1 MGDLAEFRDGARE
14 WLEENCPE
22 SLRGPGQVLAGGR
35 KENIENQD
43 SLIWLERCA
52 ERGYTVPMWPT
63 SYGGA
68 GLSLTEFLVLL
79 EEMRRIGARTPLAG
93 MGTSM
98 IGPTLLEFGTEDQK
112 QRHLPRIAS
121 GEIRWCQGYSEPGAG
136 SDLAS
141 LQTRAEDKGDHFVVN
156 GGKIWTSLAH
166 FADWMFCL
174 VRTDP
179 KAPKHEGIS
188 FVLFPMEQPGISVN
202 PLPLISGVSHFCQCF
217 FDDVIAQKDDLVGEI
232 NKGWT
237 VGKRLLQ
244 HERSN
249 ITTLAGA
256 GAGLTP
262 AERTLKELAHDYVGT
277 DGGKVADADLRSRMV
292 RHQITSR
299 AFGLT
304 QRRTVE
310 ESESGNTPGF
320 STSIFKLYG
329 ANLRKETQELKLRI
343 MGHRALGWAEDGG
356 FSSEELEATR
366 TWLFSKAS
374 SIAGGSNEVQMNIIA
389 KRVLGLPD

>member
-1 MGDLAEFRDGARE
+1 MGDLAEFRDETRA
-14 WLEENCPE
+14 WLDENCPE

-35 KENIENQD
+35 KQNIENQD

-68 GLSLTEFLVLL
+68 GLSLAEFLVLL

-112 QRHLPRIAS
+112 LRHLPRIAS

-188 FVLFPMEQPGISVN
+188 FVLFPMEQPGMSVN

-277 DGGKVADADLRSRMV
+277 DGGKVADADLRSRMA

-320 STSIFKLYG
+320 TTSIFKLYG

-343 MGHRALGWAEDGG
+343 MGHRGLAWAEDGG

>member
-1 MGDLAEFRDGARE
+1 
-14 WLEENCPE
+14 
-22 SLRGPGQVLAGGR
+22 
-35 KENIENQD
+35 
-43 SLIWLERCA
+43 
-52 ERGYTVPMWPT
+52 
-63 SYGGA
+63 
-68 GLSLTEFLVLL
+68 
-79 EEMRRIGARTPLAG
+79 
-93 MGTSM
+93 
-98 IGPTLLEFGTEDQK
+98 
-112 QRHLPRIAS
+112 
-121 GEIRWCQGYSEPGAG
+121 
-136 SDLAS
+136 

-249 ITTLAGA
+249 ITTLA

>member
-1 MGDLAEFRDGARE
+1 MSELAEFRIEARA
-14 WLEENCPE
+14 WLDENCPE
-22 SLRGPGQVLAGGR
+22 SLRGAGQVLAGGR
-35 KENIENQD
+35 KQDIENPD
-43 SLIWLERCA
+43 SLVWLERCA
-52 ERGYTVPMWPT
+52 ERGYTVPMWPKE
-63 SYGGA
+63 YGGA
-68 GLSLTEFLVLL
+68 GLAMDEYLVLL
-79 EEMRRIGARTPLAG
+79 EEMRRIHARTALAG

-98 IGPTLLEFGTEDQK
+98 IGPTLLEFGTEEQK
-112 QRHLPRIAS
+112 RRHLPRIAS

-136 SDLAS
+136 SDLAG
-141 LQTRAEDKGDHFVVN
+141 LQTRAEDKGDHLLIN

-166 FADWMFCL
+166 FADWIFCL

-179 KAPKHEGIS
+179 QAPKHEGIS
-188 FVLFPMEQPGISVN
+188 FVLFPMDQPGITVN

-237 VGKRLLQ
+237 VAKRLLQ

-256 GAGLTP
+256 GAGLGQP
-262 AERTLKELAHDYVGT
+262 ERSLKELADDYVGES
-277 DGGKVADADLRSRMV
+277 DGRIADTDLRGAVV
-292 RHQITSR
+292 RHRMDSR

-310 ESESGNTPGF
+310 ESASGNTPGF
-320 STSIFKLYG
+320 TTSIFKLYG

-343 MGHRALGWAEDGG
+343 MGHRALAWAADGG

-366 TWLFSKAS
+366 TWLFSKAG

>member
-1 MGDLAEFRDGARE
+1 MSDLAEFRAETRA
-14 WLEENCPE
+14 WLDENCPQ

-35 KENIENQD
+35 KEPVENPD
-43 SLIWLERCA
+43 SWVWLERCA
-52 ERGYTVPMWPT
+52 ERGYTVPMWPQ

-68 GLSLTEFLVLL
+68 GLAMDEYLVLL
-79 EEMRRIGARTPLAG
+79 EEMRRIQARTPLAG

-98 IGPTLLEFGTEDQK
+98 IGPTLLEFGTEEQK
-112 QRHLPRIAS
+112 QRHLSRIAS
-121 GEIRWCQGYSEPGAG
+121 GEVRWCQGYSEPGAG

-179 KAPKHEGIS
+179 QVPKHEGIS
-188 FVLFPMEQPGISVN
+188 FVLFPMDQPGITVN

-217 FDDVIAQKDDLVGEI
+217 FDDVIARKDDLVGEI

-256 GAGLTP
+256 GAGYGVP
-262 AERTLKELAHDYVGT
+262 ERTLEELARDYLEAA
-277 DGGKVADADLRSRMV
+277 DPELRAAMVAHRMD
-292 RHQITSR
+292 TR

-320 STSIFKLYG
+320 TTSIFKLYG
-329 ANLRKETQELKLRI
+329 ANLRKETQELKLRV
-343 MGHRALGWAEDGG
+343 MGHRALGWRNDDGNG
-356 FSSEELEATR
+356 AFSDEELETTR
-366 TWLFSKAS
+366 NWLFSKAG
-374 SIAGGSNEVQMNIIA
+374 SIAGGSNEVQMNILA